1 MINKEEMEKKI
12 AEERRAGID
21 KLLRSIRLA
30 LMLQARDAADHD
42 RIGGD

>member
-1 MINKEEMEKKI
+1 MITKEELKKWI

-21 KLLRSIRLA
+21 RLPRSIRLA